1 MAKAELAFLVGVP
14 NPFVFSLFAFCI
26 VRQMNSDSNYHVRDR
41 RLTRSSSMVSGSGAS
56 LLGTGVNAR
65 LTEVEKFGRA
75 EFAFLGLERSGRL
88 TGLVP
93 VGVFE
98 KKDAMDFWFELELDF
113 LRVAGVGAD
122 GVADFFAI
130 FVQSAGN

>member
-1 MAKAELAFLVGVP
+1 
-14 NPFVFSLFAFCI
+14 
-26 VRQMNSDSNYHVRDR
+26 
-41 RLTRSSSMVSGSGAS
+41 MVSGSGAS